1 MQKFRR
7 INFTITDMKRLLET
21 LEKGVLKSKDD
32 LEVSKLEIQGRQ
44 QLVDRIRAEIKKCL
58 KGEDV

>member
-1 MQKFRR
+1 
-7 INFTITDMKRLLET
+7 MKRLLET